1 MHSWT
6 MKKNPSLAHE
16 LQMENGVEE
25 SMGRAMLKKVKAEY
39 ADRNAFFL
47 DQYGITEEQLTAFQN
62 RFLNAKM

>member
-1 MHSWT
+1 
-6 MKKNPSLAHE
+6 
-16 LQMENGVEE
+16 
-25 SMGRAMLKKVKAEY
+25 MGRAMLKKVKAEY